1 MTIQLEGT
9 LEITAATCTNTCFGT
24 QPGDSFPD
32 VFALFGPPLGEVN
45 GTFSFVYDTSF
56 NVISINGNPI
66 LNTIHAKLDFGS
78 GLLTSFTPGAFLFEA
93 DGPPTIWGLIPHEE
107 VPFCLPAV
115 PEPAT
120 WALFAFGIAFIALT
134 RRRKV

>member
-9 LEITAATCTNTCFGT
+9 FQITAATCTNTCFGT

-45 GTFSFVYDTSF
+45 GTFSFVYDAAF
-56 NVISINGNPI
+56 KVLSINGVPI
-66 LNTIHAKLDFGS
+66 PQNIQAKIDFGS
-78 GLLTSFTPGAFLFEA
+78 QLLTSFTPGAFLFEA

-107 VPFCLPAV
+107 VPFCPPAV
-115 PEPAT
+115 PEPSVGMMMAVG
-120 WALFAFGIAFIALT
+120 F
-134 RRRKV
+134 